1 MKNKKIL
8 LILAIIFLISIIIFL
23 SKNNFGK
30 FSNNNFDN
38 KKPLKTNSQTFLVE
52 QKIVFNDGRPD
63 ESHRFDVKQGES
75 VLDLLARTKN
85 IRVKEYSFG
94 KMVMAIDNLEN
105 GKDKKYW
112 IYFINDQEAKIGA
125 SNYKLKAGERITW
138 KFKAYEQ

>member
-8 LILAIIFLISIIIFL
+8 LILVTILLLSIVIFLA
-23 SKNNFGK
+23 KNNFGK
-30 FSNNNFDN
+30 FNNNLN
-38 KKPLKTNSQTFLVE
+38 AKKSLIVNFQTFPIN

-63 ESHRFDVKQGES
+63 DNQTFNIKSGES

-85 IRVKEYSFG
+85 IQVKEYSFG
-94 KMVMAIDNLEN
+94 KMVTTIDNLKN
-105 GKDKKYW
+105 GQNKKYW

-125 SNYKLKAGERITW
+125 SNYKLKPGERVIW